1 MASERSIQRTSQ
13 GVPRYDGT
21 PELFPMYK
29 EEALQFLMTF
39 EYRKRYLAGP
49 RLASELEGTARMAI
63 RTMTLR
69 DPQWISH
76 PRGVYTLLEKL
87 ESVVSKPSLV
97 EGSRYIMKFFYN
109 LQRRKQET
117 MTSWI
122 ARHRRSLVGG
132 QPGSQ
137 EDPEGVQLQEDR
149 MGGFLMGDRFKSRRR
164 RMRCRVT
171 SGRP

>member
-1 MASERSIQRTSQ
+1 MTNERSIQRTSQ

-21 PELFPMYK
+21 PELFPLYK

-39 EYRKRYLAGP
+39 VVSEAILGRS
-49 RLASELEGTARMAI
+49 RLASELKRTARMAI

-76 PRGVYTLLEKL
+76 PIEERL

-97 EGSRYIMKFFYN
+97 GGSRYIIKFFYN
-109 LQRRKQET
+109 LQRKKQET

-122 ARHRRSLVGG
+122 ARHSEALWEAEPGPCERSRTSTAPQGRRESV
-132 QPGSQ
+132 
-137 EDPEGVQLQEDR
+137 
-149 MGGFLMGDRFKSRRR
+149 FMGDRFKPRQLW
-164 RMRCRVT
+164 MGQRV
-171 SGRP
+171 